1 MSTTALSSGMTMS
14 RRTQRVRKR
23 PLPRPGARSHRGT
36 WGMAHTLVYMS
47 QSGKLNAPSRAQARR
62 MATISACAVGGTLVP
77 TLCDN
82 RAIADDHRAEWTAG
96 IRAHFFECKRS
107 RALHECL
114 FGHHDL
120 AFASIDV
127 PTTEVASAGDPV
139 EQKHPTSL
147 TLTLARVP

>member
-1 MSTTALSSGMTMS
+1 MRS
-14 RRTQRVRKR
+14 RVI
-23 PLPRPGARSHRGT
+23 A
-36 WGMAHTLVYMS
+36 
-47 QSGKLNAPSRAQARR
+47 
-62 MATISACAVGGTLVP
+62 GGNLVP
-77 TLCDN
+77 TFRDDC
-82 RAIADDHRAEWTAG
+82 AIPDDHRTERTTSV
-96 IRAHFFECKRS
+96 RAHFFECKRS